1 MRRILAQTLNYA
13 PDEIGIPK
21 YSTETA
27 DFLGQSNFA
36 VRVVTAPPY
45 YPRWQVNDGYR
56 AWWYQRDH
64 HNGIPLLRCP
74 LYVPEKVTG
83 AKRMLHLGSYGVS
96 SAAPVLWQALRHRP
110 HAMFATAPAL
120 TAAPATAVA
129 ARAVGAVSFLH
140 VQDFEIDIA
149 LQMGLLKG
157 GRAASLLQA
166 FERWVLRQFSYVSA
180 PSPAMV
186 RRLVEKGCAPE
197 RTFLFRNWGD
207 TKAIHPRVDGR
218 RWRARHGI
226 ADHEAVVLYSG
237 NLAEKQGVFILIEA
251 AREMQHKT
259 SMRLVICGEGPTKA
273 QLLNRAQG
281 LNNVTIL
288 PLQPAADLPE
298 LLAAADIH
306 VLPQL
311 PEADNLVLPSKLS
324 GMLASGRP
332 VVATVG
338 PSSGIADEIAGG
350 GRIVPPGDH
359 QALAQALIA
368 LGEDATQRN
377 ALGARARQ
385 QAERNWDK
393 EVILSGFMERV
404 HGAIDENEQR
414 LGRRPSRIVP
424 SYALDTGSVSSRDEA
439 A

>member
-1 MRRILAQTLNYA
+1 MRRLLVQTLNYA

-27 DFLGQSNFA
+27 DFLNGSGFA
-36 VRVVTAPPY
+36 VRAVTAPPY
-45 YPRWQVNDGYR
+45 YPRWQVSDGYR
-56 AWWYQRDH
+56 AWWYQQDR

-74 LYVPEKVTG
+74 LYVPNKVTG

-96 SAAPVLWQALRHRP
+96 SAAPVLTQALRHRP
-110 HAMFATAPAL
+110 HAVFATAPAL
-120 TAAPATAVA
+120 TAAPATALA

-149 LQMGLLKG
+149 LQMGLLKN
-157 GRAASLLQA
+157 GRAAAALQA
-166 FERWVLRQFSYVSA
+166 FERWVLSRVTYVTA

-186 RRLVEKGCAPE
+186 RRLIEKGCAPE

-207 TKAIHPRVDGR
+207 TKAIHPHVDGR
-218 RWRARHGI
+218 RWRAKHGI
-226 ADHEAVVLYSG
+226 ADHETMVLYSG

-251 AREMQHKT
+251 ARAMQQKPH
-259 SMRLVICGEGPTKA
+259 MRLVICGEGPTKA
-273 QLLNRAQG
+273 QLMDRALG
-281 LNNVTIL
+281 LPNVTIL

-298 LLAAADIH
+298 LLSAADIH

-338 PSSGIADEIAGG
+338 ASSGIADEIAGG
-350 GRIVPPGDH
+350 GRIVPPGDPR
-359 QALAQALIA
+359 ALAQALIA
-368 LGEDATQRN
+368 LGEDAAQRRV
-377 ALGARARQ
+377 LGALARQ

-393 EVILSGFMERV
+393 EVILNGFMERV
-404 HGAIDENEQR
+404 HHAIDENEQR
-414 LGRRPSRIVP
+414 RGRQLSRTI
-424 SYALDTGSVSSRDEA
+424 SSSKRRAEPADHTKEA